1 MGDVVYVE
9 KNYAPKYVYTPDP
22 PRESMNRSDSGT
34 DKRQQMFNA
43 EGGVIP
49 IIYGTQRVG
58 GKIFAIRAKGAHLY
72 IGVIFC
78 EGEVDSFVSLEV
90 NDKNVTEYTSISY
103 QTFLGT
109 STQTKSSFLT
119 LAFAPGDTTV
129 GSTYTDALPNTCYA
143 VLKFAPSEQ
152 LSGFPRISAVIKGK
166 KVYDPRDTTQVVGTS
181 STYKWSNNPSLCLA
195 DLIRSSTYGL
205 GLEFSTEGWES
216 VTECANLDD
225 VNVGSPAEVRRTI
238 DIVVDKEQDTR
249 AWIETLRGYASCFV
263 VPENTGSLKLIP
275 DKIISYALNLD
286 GTATSY
292 MTLARTS
299 QMPLTNGF
307 SFDVS
312 IRPDATISANAVVFA
327 KGASASSTTDY
338 LVTYSHGAN
347 STFTVSFNNTGG
359 TKTYTITTGVQLS
372 TTTFSTLSFSLDKTG
387 TSRAFLTTD
396 TESFGPQITTLT
408 VTNPGAYTYAPIET
422 SSYDFR
428 VGYQNSLVPFKGQID
443 EIRIWSRDR
452 LEAEIRKYLRIP
464 LIRNFDASLAVWLPF
479 NEGYVSRVYSGSWSN
494 IHKTKD
500 YVSNTWATIS
510 TSVSLTDP
518 WFTPTVS
525 TQLRVFGIY
534 DYISFNG
541 DNILDKSVRFK
552 KRGILNVPNVIE
564 ISYTDK
570 TVTPWIENYA
580 QEDHSST
587 SNYRPSRVS
596 MPGITRYSQAK
607 REAIERYNTAFSDT
621 VITFGVF
628 DEALSLNVGD
638 GIQFHHPLLE
648 TSGSTFFKP
657 YRITGIQQTG
667 YGKYNLSVIEYEPS
681 VYATTVATSP
691 TFSDTNLPSVNSPVS
706 VPSGLISSTNT
717 TGISIAE
724 EVYKNQYG
732 IYTSRIRVK
741 FAPADY
747 PYVSEYLV
755 ELYKADGT
763 TKLEEVRIPAAST
776 ISYTN
781 PYTGTETR
789 YEYISS
795 SAVNLLESNNDPT
808 TYVLKIYTISIARTR
823 STPTTISAV
832 TAGKSAKPPDVTNFT
847 GYEIGGKVY
856 LSWDEAIDIDITGY
870 KIKYGDKAQLSSLS
884 AAAQW
889 TAATSL
895 DTTDTLRYNAANI
908 ASGERRFLIKALDS
922 VGQESV
928 NPTIKDIIVTKD
940 SNSFTVGSIAV
951 TGAAVASSATTN
963 MSSWTARPD
972 ATKWWISDYG
982 NTFANDPDGNIN
994 QVMPN
999 LGYNVQHPHSTCKSV
1014 WTSAVADFGSFST
1027 GGSTGYYTGNLTAQ
1041 VYSTAVHGS
1050 IVSYIDYSTTDN
1062 TFAAANKNT
1071 TWYEALGTSCVAT
1084 ARYARIR
1091 IESTTTD
1098 TTQVFIVRDDAI
1110 INFDVNTKEEGGI
1123 ATITSASAGV
1133 KISLANPYSKA
1144 KSLILTP
1151 QGSSVT
1157 PLTAVFDKLAVLS
1170 GSGGTQVQIDKTS
1183 TSASTGAFGIY
1194 KSSLNIAVV
1203 SNDYLEYEVFI
1214 QPGSPGEFSN
1224 IGYMDVV
1231 TSDGTWIGATTIADQ
1246 NGLMMSN
1253 PNGNGTG
1260 LVGIASGKWYK
1271 RSFQIPAA
1279 WISGGKSIGTIYFYG
1294 GLNNPSNTTGSARF
1308 AIRNVRLTTN
1318 QLGTERVGIYTVA
1331 ANPNIASDYGWVT
1344 TNTTTQTANF
1354 IIQIPNAFD
1363 AYIFSIGSS
1372 PTPQTGQVSWVFRGM

>member
-22 PRESMNRSDSGT
+22 PRESMNRSDTGT

-58 GKIFAIRAKGAHLY
+58 GKIFAVRAKDKHLY

-90 NDKNVTEYTSISY
+90 NDKNVTEYTSVSY

-109 STQTKSSFLT
+109 SSQTRSSFLA
-119 LAFAPGDTTV
+119 LAFAPGATTA
-129 GSTYTDALPNTCYA
+129 GSTYTDTLPNTCYA
-143 VLKFAPSEQ
+143 VLKFAPSED

-166 KVYDPRDTTQVVGTS
+166 KVYDPRDSTQVIGTT

-195 DLIRSSTYGL
+195 DLIRSSVYGL
-205 GLEFSTEGWES
+205 GLEFSTAGWES

-225 VNVGSPAEVRRTI
+225 VNVGSPAEVRRTL

-263 VPENTGSLKLIP
+263 VPENTGALKLIP

-443 EIRIWSRDR
+443 EVRIWSRDR

-464 LIRNFDASLAVWLPF
+464 LIRNFDAALSVWLPF
-479 NEGYVSRVYSGSWSN
+479 NEGYVSRLYSGTWTT

-500 YVSNTWATIS
+500 YASNTWATIS

-525 TQLRVFGIY
+525 AQLRVFGIY

-580 QEDHSST
+580 QEDHSSP

-628 DEALSLNVGD
+628 DEALALNVGD

-648 TSGSTFFKP
+648 TSGSIFFKP

-681 VYATTVATSP
+681 VYSTTAATSP
-691 TFSDTNLPSVNSPVS
+691 SFIDTNLPSVNSPVTI
-706 VPSGLISSTNT
+706 PSGLISSTNT
-717 TGISIAE
+717 TGVSIAE

-732 IYTSRIRVK
+732 IYTSRLRVK
-741 FAPADY
+741 FSPADF
-747 PYVSEYLV
+747 PYVAEYLV
-755 ELYKADGT
+755 ELYKADGI
-763 TKLEEVRIPAAST
+763 TKLEEARIPVAST
-776 ISYTN
+776 ISFSN

-789 YEYISS
+789 YEYVSS

-808 TYVLKIYTISIARTR
+808 TYILKIYTISIARTR
-823 STPTTISAV
+823 STPATISAV
-832 TAGKSAKPPDVTNFT
+832 TAGKTAKPPDVTSFT

-856 LSWDEAIDIDITGY
+856 LSWDEAVDIDITGY
-870 KIKYGDKAQLSSLS
+870 KIKYGDKTTLAALSV
-884 AAAQW
+884 AAQW
-889 TAATSL
+889 TAATAL
-895 DTTDTLRYNAANI
+895 DITDTLRYNAANI

-928 NPTIKDIIVTKD
+928 NPAIKDIVVTKD

-963 MSSWTARPD
+963 MSSWTERPNPI
-972 ATKWWISDYG
+972 KWWISDYG
-982 NTFANDPDGNIN
+982 NTLADDGSGAIGTTLS
-994 QVMPN
+994 N
-999 LGYNVQHPHSTCKSV
+999 LTYNWHNPHTSCKSV
-1014 WTSAVADFGSFST
+1014 WTSSIADFGAISGVATS
-1027 GGSTGYYTGNLTAQ
+1027 YYTGNLTAQ
-1041 VYSTAVHGS
+1041 VYPTAIHGAYTT
-1050 IVSYIDYSTTDN
+1050 YIDYSTTDN
-1062 TFAAANKNT
+1062 TFATANKNS
-1071 TWYEALGTSCVAT
+1071 TWFEAAGTSCVAT
-1084 ARYARIR
+1084 ARYVRIR

-1098 TTQVFIVRDDAI
+1098 TTQVFIVRDDAV

-1123 ATITSASAGV
+1123 VSITQTTGPTIT
-1133 KISLANPYSKA
+1133 LLQNMYNKA

-1151 QGSSVT
+1151 QGGG
-1157 PLTAVFDKLAVLS
+1157 TANLSAQFDKLAVNSVALD
-1170 GSGGTQVQIDKTS
+1170 GTQIQVDRTS
-1183 TSASTGAFGIY
+1183 TAAYSGWLGLQKSNVNIIIQST
-1194 KSSLNIAVV
+1194 
-1203 SNDYLEYEVFI
+1203 DYLEYEVWI
-1214 QPGSPGEFSN
+1214 QPGSPGEFGDLGGMTFYCN
-1224 IGYMDVV
+1224 D
-1231 TSDGTWIGATTIADQ
+1231 TTWASSSSMLDQ
-1246 NGLMMSN
+1246 NSRPLSN
-1253 PNGNGTG
+1253 PNATG
-1260 LVGIASGKWYK
+1260 LASGKWYK
-1271 RSFQIPAA
+1271 RYVS
-1279 WISGGKSIGTIYFYG
+1279 ISGYPGNTSAYVGKTIQHIYTTGYLTTPAVIGT
-1294 GLNNPSNTTGSARF
+1294 TRF
-1308 AIRNVRLTTN
+1308 GVRNIRITTN
-1318 QLGTERVGIYTVA
+1318 ALGAERVALY
-1331 ANPNIASDYGWVT
+1331 
-1344 TNTTTQTANF
+1344 TTTSHPGIATANGWTEFNSASPVANF
-1354 IIQIPNAFD
+1354 ITQQPNGFD
-1363 AYIFSIGSS
+1363 VYLLNTSN
-1372 PTPQTGQVSWVFRGM
+1372 TKVTGQVSWVFRGM